1 MKKVKRLIFDMS
13 KRDTT
18 EQSILVAAT
27 KVFKTKGYDGAT
39 LQDIADEA
47 NTTKSMMNYYFRSKD
62 RLFAAV
68 FKIQFQQFME
78 GLAAFIRSDMS
89 IYDKIVRLVEFD
101 TERLNSFPMLP
112 VFIINEINR
121 NPELVQTIMSDVPS
135 HAVESLNK
143 QIRAE
148 VKKKTIKKIRAED
161 LLLNIQSLMVFPVL
175 TKPLQMK
182 VFNKSEKEI
191 EAMLNARKKMIVEL
205 IWNSIKAS

>member
-1 MKKVKRLIFDMS
+1 MS

-135 HAVESLNK
+135 HAFESLKK

-148 VKKKTIKKIRAED
+148 VKKKNIKKIRAED
-161 LLLNIQSLMVFPVL
+161 LLLNIQSLTVFPVL

-191 EAMLNARKKMIVEL
+191 EAMLKARKKMIVEL
-205 IWNSIKAS
+205 IWNSIKAT

>member
-1 MKKVKRLIFDMS
+1 
-13 KRDTT
+13 
-18 EQSILVAAT
+18 
-27 KVFKTKGYDGAT
+27 
-39 LQDIADEA
+39 
-47 NTTKSMMNYYFRSKD
+47 
-62 RLFAAV
+62 
-68 FKIQFQQFME
+68 
-78 GLAAFIRSDMS
+78 
-89 IYDKIVRLVEFD
+89 
-101 TERLNSFPMLP
+101 
-112 VFIINEINR
+112 
-121 NPELVQTIMSDVPS
+121 MSDVPS

-205 IWNSIKAS
+205 IWNSIKAT